1 MKKITSVA
9 ALCLRLT
16 WVRVLGLFA
25 LVGGAQWFGYLVLEK
40 ADFEWSS
47 FEYLLDRFPAWIGK
61 GGFLFLAMILLFT
74 AAGGK
79 GSKIE
84 YTLRRLR
91 VTEDTTTLI
100 FSLVFAGYIVSYWT
114 FQLCMVLL
122 FYGYYDS
129 FHGYGHEL
137 LFLSAFRSEYF
148 HFLLPLYEPW
158 ALVRNVV
165 VVLTLSI
172 EAALE
177 AYVYRNGRGIPVR
190 MLVVNFFIVNLMY
203 PDDVASMGRDIVL
216 IVISVACAAL
226 DWYFT
231 RRWIQDEA
239 D

>member
-61 GGFLFLAMILLFT
+61 GGFLLLAYILLFT
-74 AAGGK
+74 VAGGK

-91 VTEDTTTLI
+91 VSEDTTTLI
-100 FSLVFAGYIVSYWT
+100 FSLVFAGYIVAYHA
-114 FQLCMVLL
+114 FQLGMVLL
-122 FYGYYDS
+122 LYGYYDS

-158 ALVRNVV
+158 AVALNGLMTLFLGSSIAYFAEELRHGRSLIPFHLMVWYSIRHTGEMASQSWDIFIIVAMLITIVCCFIWLPRRN
-165 VVLTLSI
+165 
-172 EAALE
+172 E
-177 AYVYRNGRGIPVR
+177 N
-190 MLVVNFFIVNLMY
+190 
-203 PDDVASMGRDIVL
+203 
-216 IVISVACAAL
+216 
-226 DWYFT
+226 
-231 RRWIQDEA
+231 EA